1 MKEIGLT
8 ENPRL
13 NELIVADL
21 VAELKGLDWLQYVY
35 GVCEYGVNDDD
46 ETFPII
52 HDSDGEYIDLLPDDD
67 VMAYSFFEDNNM
79 LIGVDGNLNQYDM
92 SLYVWLRLDKI
103 VADCKDTTKR
113 MLGDVLLILR
123 KYDVFGVGVD
133 LKDPFANFTAFV
145 YDDNSMIMRNRSG
158 FRIDFSVWGEDN
170 LCESEV

>member
-1 MKEIGLT
+1 MKDIGLT

-21 VAELKGLDWLQYVY
+21 VAELKELDWLEYVY
-35 GVCEYGVNDDD
+35 GICEYGATEDGDV
-46 ETFPII
+46 FPIMY
-52 HDSDGEYIDLLPDDD
+52 DNDGEYIDLLPDDD
-67 VMAYSFFEDNNM
+67 VTAYSFFEDNGM
-79 LIGVDGNLNQYDM
+79 QIGVDGALNQYDM

-113 MLGDVLLILR
+113 MIGDVLLILR
-123 KYDVFGVGVD
+123 KYDVFGVLVD
-133 LKDPFANFTAFV
+133 TKDPFANFTAFN
-145 YDDNSMIMRNRSG
+145 YQDDSMIMRNRSG